1 MCEKNIIPDYIARR
15 ALAVL
20 DFWQVSWIFSDFFV
34 RCPDFSVGG
43 VGRYANMPK
52 VFVAMCAKCP

>member
-1 MCEKNIIPDYIARR
+1 MCEKNIIPDYIACR

-20 DFWQVSWIFSDFFV
+20 DFWQVSWIFSDFLV

-43 VGRYANMPK
+43 VGRYVVVILFGTMS
-52 VFVAMCAKCP
+52 VLF